1 MNHQALYNNCKRF
14 CEISELASTEW
25 TSPIRAEYQELLSK
39 LQNGHSIVINNDRGS
54 IAPEIDPEM
63 VKTIVLETVSPP
75 INQMHSEISDI
86 AAFLSEAIGYKSK
99 GATF

>member
-1 MNHQALYNNCKRF
+1 MDNQALYNNCKRF
-14 CEISELASTEW
+14 CEISELESTEW

-39 LQNGHSIVINNDRGS
+39 LQNGHSIVINNDRS
-54 IAPEIDPEM
+54 ATPEIDPEM
-63 VKTIVLETVSPP
+63 VKTAVLETVSPP

-86 AAFLSEAIGYKSK
+86 AAFLSETIGYKNK